1 MSEFKQSVYPFFEAG
16 MKCGYDMM
24 RAFAIGMGLAEDSF
38 LKAIDKPI
46 ARSSI
51 IHYPPQPEYLGE
63 KQFA

>member
-1 MSEFKQSVYPFFEAG
+1 
-16 MKCGYDMM
+16 MM
-24 RAFAIGMGLAEDSF
+24 RAFAIGMGLPEDSF

-63 KQFA
+63 KQIQPELLYLLEAKTKHRHDH